1 MAQLSVEIVGETKK
15 LEKALKDSERSLKNF
30 ESKAKAL
37 NDKINKSTVLQGKL
51 AIATEKVEREFA
63 KGVITQSKYEN
74 SIRAISKADQKL
86 SNSTKN
92 LRRDLTN
99 TNKSIKDLG
108 GTKGFKKLEKGA
120 ISGTSAMTAF
130 SRTIQD
136 APFGIMGVS
145 NNITNLTEQ
154 FGYLKNKT
162 GSAGGALK
170 AMLRDLKGFGGISL
184 AISVATSAMLLF
196 GDKILGTK
204 NKLEDVNKQNKDFVE
219 GLKSLE
225 TTLNSLFL
233 SQDQLNSKIE
243 DYILLQKIKSN
254 ADNQEKQSTEKL
266 EKINEN
272 LAKEK
277 ENLAKAQR
285 LLNANTLAYGKIQNK
300 ETERAKGFAK
310 AISLNSNLIAESTS
324 NITKLEDQRKNVIL
338 ESLSVLKKYRE
349 QRDKLKESEKG
360 TVAFYEKQ
368 ISQLQKEQKQLS
380 KNSQTW
386 RDYANRIKEV
396 QKEINKITGT
406 GEQEKRGQA
415 STLNKDD
422 IIPNG
427 LENIGS
433 TLNFEG
439 LNLFPLK
446 EFDEQAV
453 QFALRLKN
461 LADNTIPNAV
471 SGISD
476 GIANALANGGNVLGA
491 IGGTLL
497 NQMGKFLS
505 KMGGLLVEYG
515 TLAILKGKLDI
526 AIGVGGPVSI
536 AAGIA
541 AVAVGTLLKAA
552 GSAFSQAGGSLSG
565 GGSTNG
571 GADRFSPRSSNS
583 SSFSSSGGGLQNVV
597 FEIQG
602 TKLVG
607 VLSNTLARNRNLGGS
622 LGIG

>member
-74 SIRAISKADQKL
+74 SIRAISKADEKL

-92 LRRDLTN
+92 LRTNLTK

-120 ISGTSAMTAF
+120 VSGTSAMTAF
-130 SRTIQD
+130 SRTVQD

-184 AISVATSAMLLF
+184 AISVATSLMLVF
-196 GDKILGTK
+196 GDRIKEATK
-204 NKLEDVNKQNKDFVE
+204 SSSKLSDAIDEASESMGVEINKLSALKDALIDENTEKSTKLKIINKLKKDYPKYFGFLDSEKVNVTKVTKAYE
-219 GLKSLE
+219 
-225 TTLNSLFL
+225 
-233 SQDQLNSKIE
+233 
-243 DYILLQKIKSN
+243 LQKRSIIGLGITKALESQKAPEYAKLAELELKKASELLTA
-254 ADNQEKQSTEKL
+254 ADRIFLTSGALTFDQISKFTSDLAKQSKDR
-266 EKINEN
+266 
-272 LAKEK
+272 
-277 ENLAKAQR
+277 Q
-285 LLNANTLAYGKIQNK
+285 
-300 ETERAKGFAK
+300 
-310 AISLNSNLIAESTS
+310 IAEIEKNIAEIDKAAERIKTKFNISVDDVLGFKDS
-324 NITKLEDQRKNVIL
+324 NN
-338 ESLSVLKKYRE
+338 
-349 QRDKLKESEKG
+349 DKLKEKVTALFSELNPIVTSGIEGLK
-360 TVAFYEKQ
+360 TN
-368 ISQLQKEQKQLS
+368 IS
-380 KNSQTW
+380 
-386 RDYANRIKEV
+386 
-396 QKEINKITGT
+396 
-406 GEQEKRGQA
+406 
-415 STLNKDD
+415 
-422 IIPNG
+422 
-427 LENIGS
+427 
-433 TLNFEG
+433 FEG

-446 EFDEQAV
+446 EFDEQAL
-453 QFALRLKN
+453 QFAERLKN
-461 LADNTIPNAV
+461 LADNAIPNAMA
-471 SGISD
+471 GITD
-476 GIANALANGGNVLGA
+476 GIANALANGGNVLSG
-491 IGGTLL
+491 IGGALL
-497 NQMGKFLS
+497 GQMGQFLS

-515 TLAILKGKLDI
+515 TLAILKGKLDV

-552 GSAFSQAGGSLSG
+552 GGAFSNAGKSLSG
-565 GGSTNG
+565 GGGGNANG
-571 GADRFSPRSSNS
+571 GADRYSPRSSNS
-583 SSFSSSGGGLQNVV
+583 SSVSSSGGGFQNVV

-607 VLSNTLARNRNLGGS
+607 VLSNTLARNRNLGGT
-622 LGIG
+622 LGI